1 MELDP
6 NMLVSTLANK
16 DNDGLGGGNGLL
28 WIFLLILFWGGGNG
42 FNHRGGDAA
51 IEGQIEA
58 AIAKAGT
65 KGLSDTAI
73 LNAIQGNKES
83 IAQISNTLGVQ
94 FEAVR
99 STLASMTNGMCDLGY
114 KLGQDTASL
123 MSAISG
129 GNASLSRQLADCCC
143 ANQRAIDAAK
153 YDMASGFCQTN
164 TNIDK
169 STFQLERYVDHKFEQ
184 AQLENRAGFQ
194 GLRDYLVEEKIA
206 GLQNELQS
214 AQLALQ
220 NNSQTK
226 ALMDYIDSKCVSAA
240 APSKT
245 PASSS

>member
-42 FNHRGGDAA
+42 FGYNRGGNPAV
-51 IEGQIEA
+51 EGQIEA
-58 AIAKAGT
+58 AIAKAES

-73 LNAIQGNKES
+73 LSAIQGNKES

-99 STLASMTNGMCDLGY
+99 STLASMTNGICDLGY

-123 MSAISG
+123 MSAVSG

-143 ANQRAIDAAK
+143 ATQRSIDAVK

-169 STFQLERYVDHKFEQ
+169 STFHIERYVDKKFEQ
-184 AQLENRAGFQ
+184 AQFENRAGFQ
-194 GLRDYLVEEKIA
+194 GIRDYLVGEKINA
-206 GLQNELQS
+206 LQNELQS

-226 ALMDYIDSKCVSAA
+226 ALMDYIDSKCVA
-240 APSKT
+240 APST
-245 PASSS
+245 PSTTPQ

>member
-16 DNDGLGGGNGLL
+16 DNDGIGGNGLL

-42 FNHRGGDAA
+42 FGYNRGGNPAV
-51 IEGQIEA
+51 EGQIEA
-58 AIAKAGT
+58 AIAKAES

-73 LNAIQGNKES
+73 LSAIQGNKES

-143 ANQRAIDAAK
+143 ANQRAVDAVK

-169 STFQLERYVDHKFEQ
+169 STFHIERYVDKKFEQ
-184 AQLENRAGFQ
+184 AQFENRAGFQ
-194 GLRDYLVEEKIA
+194 GIRDYLVGEKINA
-206 GLQNELQS
+206 LQNELQS

-240 APSKT
+240 PSTPST
-245 PASSS
+245 PA

>member
-16 DNDGLGGGNGLL
+16 DNDGLGGNGLL

-42 FNHRGGDAA
+42 FGNGGNPAV
-51 IEGQIEA
+51 EGQIEA
-58 AIAKAGT
+58 AIAKAEA

-99 STLASMTNGMCDLGY
+99 STLASMTNGICDLGY

-184 AQLENRAGFQ
+184 AQSENRAGFQ
-194 GLRDYLVEEKIA
+194 GLRDYLVGEKIST
-206 GLQNELQS
+206 LENELQS

-226 ALMDYIDSKCVSAA
+226 AIMDYIDSKCTTAA
-240 APSKT
+240 APST
-245 PASSS
+245 PATGK

>member
-16 DNDGLGGGNGLL
+16 DNDGLGGNGLL

-42 FNHRGGDAA
+42 FGNGGNPAV
-51 IEGQIEA
+51 EGQIEA
-58 AIAKAGT
+58 AIAKAEA

-99 STLASMTNGMCDLGY
+99 STLASMTNGICDLGY

-129 GNASLSRQLADCCC
+129 GNASLSRQLAECSC
-143 ANQRAIDAAK
+143 ANQRAIDAVK

-184 AQLENRAGFQ
+184 AQSENRAGFQ
-194 GLRDYLVEEKIA
+194 GLRDYLVGEKIST
-206 GLQNELQS
+206 LENELQS

-226 ALMDYIDSKCVSAA
+226 AIMDYIDSKCTSAA
-240 APSKT
+240 APST
-245 PASSS
+245 PGTGK

>member
-6 NMLVSTLANK
+6 NMLVSALANK
-16 DNDGLGGGNGLL
+16 DNDDLGGNGLL

-42 FNHRGGDAA
+42 FGNGGNPAV
-51 IEGQIEA
+51 EGQIEA
-58 AIAKAGT
+58 AIAKAGQ

-169 STFQLERYVDHKFEQ
+169 STFQIERYVDHKFEE
-184 AQLENRAGFQ
+184 AQSENRAGFQ
-194 GLRDYLVEEKIA
+194 GIRDYLVGEKINA
-206 GLQNELQS
+206 LQNELQS

-240 APSKT
+240 ASST
-245 PASSS
+245 PATGK

>member
-16 DNDGLGGGNGLL
+16 DNDGIGGNGLL
-28 WIFLLILFWGGGNG
+28 WIFLLILFWGGRNG
-42 FNHRGGDAA
+42 FNNNRGGNAA
-51 IEGQIEA
+51 VEGQIEA
-58 AIAKAGT
+58 AIAKAEA

-73 LNAIQGNKES
+73 LSAIQGNKES

-99 STLASMTNGMCDLGY
+99 GTLASMTNGICDLGY

-123 MSAISG
+123 MSAVSG

-184 AQLENRAGFQ
+184 AQSENRAGFQ
-194 GLRDYLVEEKIA
+194 GLRDYLVGEKISA
-206 GLQNELQS
+206 LENELQS

-226 ALMDYIDSKCVSAA
+226 AIMDYIDSKCTSSA
-240 APSKT
+240 APST
-245 PASSS
+245 PSAGK

>member
-6 NMLVSTLANK
+6 NMLVSALANK
-16 DNDGLGGGNGLL
+16 DNDDLGGNGLL

-42 FNHRGGDAA
+42 FGNGGNPAV
-51 IEGQIEA
+51 EGQIEA
-58 AIAKAGT
+58 AIAKAGQ

-99 STLASMTNGMCDLGY
+99 STLASMTNGICDLGY

-143 ANQRAIDAAK
+143 ATQRGIDAVK

-184 AQLENRAGFQ
+184 AQSENRAGFQ
-194 GLRDYLVEEKIA
+194 GLRDYLVGEKINA
-206 GLQNELQS
+206 LQNELQS

-240 APSKT
+240 PST
-245 PASSS
+245 PTA

>member
-42 FNHRGGDAA
+42 FGNGGNPAV
-51 IEGQIEA
+51 EGQIEA
-58 AIAKAGT
+58 AIAKAEA

-73 LNAIQGNKES
+73 LSAIQGNKES
-83 IAQISNTLGVQ
+83 ITQISNTLGVQ

-143 ANQRAIDAAK
+143 ATQRGIDAVK

-169 STFQLERYVDHKFEQ
+169 SAFQLERYVDHKFEQ
-184 AQLENRAGFQ
+184 AQSENRAGFQ
-194 GLRDYLVEEKIA
+194 GLRDYLVGEKIS

-220 NNSQTK
+220 NNAQTR
-226 ALMDYIDSKCVSAA
+226 AIMDYIDSKCTSA
-240 APSKT
+240 APST
-245 PASSS
+245 PSTPTA

>member
-42 FNHRGGDAA
+42 FGNGGNPAV
-51 IEGQIEA
+51 EGQIEA
-58 AIAKAGT
+58 AIAKAGQ

-99 STLASMTNGMCDLGY
+99 STLASMTNGICDLGY

-123 MSAISG
+123 MSAVSG

-143 ANQRAIDAAK
+143 ATQRGIDAVK

-169 STFQLERYVDHKFEQ
+169 STFQIERYVDHKFEQ
-184 AQLENRAGFQ
+184 AQSENRAGFQ
-194 GLRDYLVEEKIA
+194 GLRDYLVGEKIS

-240 APSKT
+240 PKT
-245 PASSS
+245 PSTPTA

>member
-6 NMLVSTLANK
+6 NMLVSALANK
-16 DNDGLGGGNGLL
+16 DNDDLGGNGLL

-42 FNHRGGDAA
+42 FGYNRGGNAA
-51 IEGQIEA
+51 VEGQVEA
-58 AIAKAGT
+58 AIAKAEA

-73 LNAIQGNKES
+73 LSAIQGNKES

-99 STLASMTNGMCDLGY
+99 STLASMTNGICDLGY

-123 MSAISG
+123 MSAVSG

-143 ANQRAIDAAK
+143 ATQRGIDAVK

-184 AQLENRAGFQ
+184 AQSENRAGFQ
-194 GLRDYLVEEKIA
+194 GLRDYLVGEKINA
-206 GLQNELQS
+206 LQNELQS

-240 APSKT
+240 PST
-245 PASSS
+245 PSTTPQ

>member
-42 FNHRGGDAA
+42 FGYNRGGNPAV
-51 IEGQIEA
+51 EGQIEA
-58 AIAKAGT
+58 AIAKAES

-73 LNAIQGNKES
+73 LSAIQGNKES

-99 STLASMTNGMCDLGY
+99 STLASMTNGICDLGY

-143 ANQRAIDAAK
+143 ATQRGIDAVK

-169 STFQLERYVDHKFEQ
+169 STFHIERYVDKKFEQ
-184 AQLENRAGFQ
+184 AQFENRAGFQ
-194 GLRDYLVEEKIA
+194 GIRDYLVGEKINA
-206 GLQNELQS
+206 LQNELQS

-240 APSKT
+240 PSKPST
-245 PASSS
+245 PTA

>member
-16 DNDGLGGGNGLL
+16 DNDGLGGNGLL

-42 FNHRGGDAA
+42 FGYNRGGNAA
-51 IEGQIEA
+51 VEGQIEA
-58 AIAKAGT
+58 AIAKAEA

-73 LNAIQGNKES
+73 LSAIQGNKES

-99 STLASMTNGMCDLGY
+99 STLASMTNGICDLGY

-123 MSAISG
+123 MSAVSG

-143 ANQRAIDAAK
+143 ATQRAVDAVK

-169 STFQLERYVDHKFEQ
+169 STFHIERYVDKKFEQ
-184 AQLENRAGFQ
+184 AQFENRAGFQ
-194 GLRDYLVEEKIA
+194 GIRDYLVGEKINA
-206 GLQNELQS
+206 LQNELQS

-240 APSKT
+240 PSTPST
-245 PASSS
+245 PA

>member
-16 DNDGLGGGNGLL
+16 DNDGIGGNGLL

-42 FNHRGGDAA
+42 FNNNRGGNAA
-51 IEGQIEA
+51 VEGQIEA
-58 AIAKAGT
+58 AIAKAEA

-73 LNAIQGNKES
+73 LSAIQGNKES

-99 STLASMTNGMCDLGY
+99 GTLASMTNGICDLGY

-123 MSAISG
+123 MSAVSG

-184 AQLENRAGFQ
+184 AQSENRAGFQ
-194 GLRDYLVEEKIA
+194 GIRDYLVGEKISA
-206 GLQNELQS
+206 LENELQS

-226 ALMDYIDSKCVSAA
+226 ALMDYIDSKCVSAGA
-240 APSKT
+240 APST
-245 PASSS
+245 PSAGK

>member
-42 FNHRGGDAA
+42 FGYNRGGNAA
-51 IEGQIEA
+51 VEGQIEA
-58 AIAKAGT
+58 AIAKAEA

-73 LNAIQGNKES
+73 LSAIQGNKES

-99 STLASMTNGMCDLGY
+99 STLASMTNGICDLGY

-123 MSAISG
+123 MSAVSG

-143 ANQRAIDAAK
+143 ATQRGIDAVK

-169 STFQLERYVDHKFEQ
+169 STFHIERYVDKKFEQ
-184 AQLENRAGFQ
+184 AQFENRAGFQ
-194 GLRDYLVEEKIA
+194 GIRDYLVGEKIS

-220 NNSQTK
+220 NNAQTK

-240 APSKT
+240 PST
-245 PASSS
+245 PSTTPQ